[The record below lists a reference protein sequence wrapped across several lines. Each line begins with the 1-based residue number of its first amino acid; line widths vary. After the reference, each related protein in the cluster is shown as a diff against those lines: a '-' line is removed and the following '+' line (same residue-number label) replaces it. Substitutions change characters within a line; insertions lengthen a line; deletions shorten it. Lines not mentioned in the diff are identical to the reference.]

1 MSTPRTRPINGQNDL
16 AEAAR
21 EAAFMHDCL
30 FNEMMPPTFAWAY
43 RRLLNAGQGR
53 DGIERIG

>member
-1 MSTPRTRPINGQNDL
+1 MSTPRSRPMAGQQGL
-16 AEAAR
+16 AETPR
-21 EAAFMHDCL
+21 KAAFLHDCL